1 MIRAVLSVCALVS
14 ALWAPWWATLLFIF
28 LLSSLY
34 SAWEVP
40 VIGLIADLVWRPA
53 LGPLEPF
60 PIMLLT
66 SLILV
71 WVCEPLRKRF
81 FVR

>member
-1 MIRAVLSVCALVS
+1 MMRAALSVCALFS
-14 ALWAPWWATLLFIF
+14 ALWAPWWATLLFIV

-40 VIGLIADLVWRPA
+40 VIGFVSDLVWRPVI
-53 LGPLEPF
+53 GPLDPF
-60 PIMLLT
+60 PVMLVT
-66 SLILV
+66 SLVVV
-71 WVCEPLRKRF
+71 WACEPLRKRL